1 MYIHTHTYTYIH
13 IVFVI
18 LQLLKTIFTLPS
30 SPLFTC
36 LTDGM
41 TRGTRYSFVGKHDAE
56 LRRSKFMNL
65 CLFKAY
71 TARKLMEEF
80 PSKNW
85 NKRLLERTLN
95 RIWETDTADHG
106 VHAPVRTFI
115 LLMISGERGCSQ
127 LSTLLLVPKSHKR
140 GDRVG

>member
-1 MYIHTHTYTYIH
+1 MH
-13 IVFVI
+13 
-18 LQLLKTIFTLPS
+18 
-30 SPLFTC
+30 
-36 LTDGM
+36 
-41 TRGTRYSFVGKHDAE
+41 GTRYIIVLLVNMTLMKEDPILIKNLHLLKEYNGK
-56 LRRSKFMNL
+56 
-65 CLFKAY
+65 
-71 TARKLMEEF
+71 KLMEEF

-106 VHAPVRTFI
+106 VHAPVRTII

-127 LSTLLLVPKSHKR
+127 LSTLLLVPKLHKR